1 MHVSI
6 FDLDKTITRYAT
18 YTPFLL
24 FAALRRAPM
33 RLLLAPLWI
42 ALLLGYVMGTM
53 SRKRLKERG
62 FRLFIGSSIAADE
75 LNPIAAAFAEATV
88 ARNLLADAVA
98 RIDADRQAGALIVM
112 ATASP
117 DFYAREIAARLGF
130 DLVIA
135 TRQQR
140 RADGRYSCRIEGEN
154 CYGAAKLAMI
164 EAAKAA
170 DPRFAAATE
179 TSFYSDSATDAP
191 TLGWATHAIAVNGSR
206 KLNALATRM
215 GWTKMDF
222 S

>member
-24 FAALRRAPM
+24 FAALRRAPL
-33 RLLLAPLWI
+33 RLVFAPLWI
-42 ALLLGYVMGTM
+42 VLLLGYVLGLMT
-53 SRKRLKERG
+53 RKRLKERG
-62 FRLFIGSSIAADE
+62 FCLFLGADIAADD
-75 LNPIAAAFAEATV
+75 LHRIAAAFAEATV
-88 ARNLLADAVA
+88 ARNVLADAAA
-98 RIDADRQAGALIVM
+98 RIEADRQAGALIVM

-117 DFYAREIAARLGF
+117 DFYAREIGARLGF

-135 TRQQR
+135 TRQHR
-140 RADGRYSCRIEGEN
+140 RADGSYSCRIEGEN

-170 DPRFAAATE
+170 DPRFSAATE
-179 TSFYSDSATDAP
+179 TTFYSDSSTDAP
-191 TLGWATHAIAVNGSR
+191 TFGWATHAIAVNGSR

>member
-24 FAALRRAPM
+24 FAALRRAPW
-33 RLLLAPLWI
+33 RLVLAPLWI
-42 ALLLGYVMGTM
+42 VLLVCYVVGLM

-62 FRLFIGSSIAADE
+62 FRLFLGTRIAADDLE
-75 LNPIAAAFAEATV
+75 RLAAAFADATV
-88 ARNLLADAVA
+88 ARNVLADAVA

-117 DFYAREIAARLGF
+117 DFYAREIGARLGF
-130 DLVIA
+130 DLIVA

-140 RADGRYSCRIEGEN
+140 LADGCYSCRIAGEN

-164 EAAKAA
+164 QAAQAN

-179 TSFYSDSATDAP
+179 TTFYSDSSTDAP
-191 TLGWATHAIAVNGSR
+191 VFGWATRAIAVNGSR

>member
-24 FAALRRAPM
+24 FAALRRAPW

-42 ALLLGYVMGTM
+42 VLLLGYVVGLM

-62 FRLFIGSSIAADE
+62 FRLFLGTRIAADDLE
-75 LNPIAAAFAEATV
+75 RVAAAFADATV
-88 ARNLLADAVA
+88 ARNVLADAVA

-117 DFYAREIAARLGF
+117 DFYAREIGARLGF
-130 DLVIA
+130 DLIIA

-140 RADGRYSCRIEGEN
+140 LGNGGYSCRIEGEN

-164 EAAKAA
+164 QAAQAN

-179 TSFYSDSATDAP
+179 TTFYSDSSTDAP
-191 TLGWATHAIAVNGSR
+191 VFGWATRAIAVNGSR
-206 KLNALATRM
+206 KLNAFATRM

>member
-24 FAALRRAPM
+24 FAALRRAPL
-33 RLLLAPLWI
+33 RLLFAPLWI
-42 ALLLGYVMGTM
+42 VLLLGYVLGLMT
-53 SRKRLKERG
+53 RKRLKERG
-62 FRLFIGSSIAADE
+62 FRLFLGSHIAAADLERIATAFADKTISDNVLADAAARIAADR
-75 LNPIAAAFAEATV
+75 AS
-88 ARNLLADAVA
+88 
-98 RIDADRQAGALIVM
+98 GALIVM

-117 DFYAREIAARLGF
+117 DFYAREIGARLGF

-140 RADGRYSCRIEGEN
+140 LADGSYSCRIEGEN

-170 DPRFAAATE
+170 DPRFASATE
-179 TSFYSDSATDAP
+179 TRFYSDSSTDAP
-191 TLGWATHAIAVNGSR
+191 TFVWATHAIAVNGSR